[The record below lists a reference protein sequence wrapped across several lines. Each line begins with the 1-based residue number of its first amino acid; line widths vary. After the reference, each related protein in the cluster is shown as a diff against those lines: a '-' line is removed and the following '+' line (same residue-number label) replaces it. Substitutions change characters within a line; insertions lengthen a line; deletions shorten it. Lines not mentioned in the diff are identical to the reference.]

1 MHEERHSGRSDGALD
16 GLRRSIQ
23 VEAAAIRAYE
33 RYLATLGDVTP
44 DPSLLTI
51 AVSHQRRH
59 SSLEALMFSY
69 RRDVTMSWDLRPTG
83 PFSDLLNEWERAT
96 RSLVAL
102 SVCERRTL
110 TWYYEESERQESFIA
125 HLITDQLMP
134 EQTRT
139 STMMGGLARRG
150 LLA

>member
-1 MHEERHSGRSDGALD
+1 MHEERHIGRSDGALD

-23 VEAAAIRAYE
+23 VESAAIRAYE
-33 RYLATLGDVTP
+33 RYLATLGQATP
-44 DPSLLTI
+44 DPSLLRV
-51 AVSHQRRH
+51 AMSHHNRH
-59 SSLEALMFSY
+59 SSLEALMFRY
-69 RRDVTMSWDLRPTG
+69 RPEIRMTWDLQSTG
-83 PFSDLLNEWERAT
+83 PFADLLQDWNRAT

-110 TWYYEESERQESFIA
+110 TWYHEESQRQESFIA
-125 HLITDQLMP
+125 NLIIDQLMP

-139 STMMGGLARRG
+139 STLMGGLARRG